1 MATLTI
7 RKLDD
12 EVMEQFK
19 EIARR
24 HNRSA
29 EAEARSLLEEFTA
42 EHIARRIMTSTDLVA
57 QMQQLLDGEG
67 LDDHENLVPERNTYD
82 HAPRPVILGDDNDH
96 S

>member
-42 EHIARRIMTSTDLVA
+42 EHIARYEVEHHNFFDRIRAFMEEEGVTGFDENELPI
-57 QMQQLLDGEG
+57 LDRQKEQ
-67 LDDHENLVPERNTYD
+67 ERPNID
-82 HAPRPVILGDDNDH
+82 WK
-96 S
+96 